1 MGYILHGLSF
11 NSILLTSWCL
21 VFLQTTPCSFLLF
34 AFQKEGCSVINQRQP
49 DPIIELPDISSD
61 FCGFF
66 VDVVVVL

>member
-1 MGYILHGLSF
+1 M
-11 NSILLTSWCL
+11 
-21 VFLQTTPCSFLLF
+21 
-34 AFQKEGCSVINQRQP
+34 INQRQP